1 MGADNERSECIFC
14 KILAGE
20 APAKIV
26 YQDDLVTV
34 FPDRLPRAKVH
45 LLVIPNE
52 HIQSLTEIDENYS
65 ALLARLLLVCRKMAV
80 DHGLVQSGYRLV
92 ANTGRDAGQIVD
104 HLHFHVLGGQRLLPV
119 FFR

>member
-1 MGADNERSECIFC
+1 LTGS
-14 KILAGE
+14 
-20 APAKIV
+20 APAKIL

-52 HIQSLTEIDENYS
+52 HIPSLAEVDETHS
-65 ALLARLLLVCRKMAV
+65 ELLAHILLVCKRMAEEK
-80 DHGLVQSGYRLV
+80 GLEQSGYRLV
-92 ANTGRDAGQIVD
+92 ANTGPDSGQIVP
-104 HLHFHVLGGQRLLPV
+104 HLHFHILGGQRLLPV

>member
-1 MGADNERSECIFC
+1 MASDGEHNECIFC
-14 KILAGE
+14 KILAGQ
-20 APAKIV
+20 APAKIL

-45 LLVIPNE
+45 LLVVPNQ
-52 HIQSLTEIDENYS
+52 HIASLNEVSEQDA
-65 ALLARLLLVCRKMAV
+65 ALLSRLLLICRKMAE
-80 DHGLVQSGYRLV
+80 DHGLAQNGYRLV
-92 ANTGRDAGQIVD
+92 ANTGPDSGQVVH